1 MEDEEMG
8 EELSQKLTENWDE
21 MIKTQPATVQFNASS
36 VKQIVGNPAESQFE
50 LIKFFNPKLDINRF
64 FIEDSDGK
72 KQDNGGQGGDMPGVE
87 FGAGGTGFADNS
99 DPFENELDDAL
110 NVFKSGGE
118 NNDIIKNN
126 ENLVMFY
133 VDLDEEQFIEKHK
146 EGEENKEDEGQEM
159 GQK

>member
-1 MEDEEMG
+1 M
-8 EELSQKLTENWDE
+8 
-21 MIKTQPATVQFNASS
+21 
-36 VKQIVGNPAESQFE
+36 
-50 LIKFFNPKLDINRF
+50 IKFFNPKLDINRF

-72 KQDNGGQGGDMPGVE
+72 KQDNQGAGGEMPGVE

-126 ENLVMFY
+126 EKLVMFY
-133 VDLDEEQFIEKHK
+133 VDLDEECFIERDK
-146 EGEENKEDEGQEM
+146 
-159 GQK
+159 